1 MLANCTMAD
10 TLGAVK
16 VQSDVCGYSQE
27 SKRTEMFMYT
37 GIVYGIAILLVALR
51 LAGKLVAKHLSLDDW
66 IVVAALVLLALPVG
80 CVLAM
85 TKIGFGKHL
94 WSLENGE
101 LLRILRFCKYI
112 DFCRRDSRKRL
123 VLAVP
128 SRYDQSMPELRATVC
143 LDDTGAHALV
153 VFCCTVRATLGRHSL
168 PYADWQD

>member
-16 VQSDVCGYSQE
+16 VQSDVCNYSQE

-85 TKIGFGKHL
+85 TRIGFGKHL
-94 WSLENGE
+94 WNLENGE
-101 LLRILRFCKYI
+101 LLRIIRFCKYI
-112 DFCRRDSRKRL
+112 DFYRRAPRKGIA
-123 VLAVP
+123 LAVR
-128 SRYDQSMPELRATVC
+128 SRYSQPILDLRAATVP
-143 LDDTGAHALV
+143 GGHR
-153 VFCCTVRATLGRHSL
+153 FS
-168 PYADWQD
+168 